1 MTDQYKV
8 ISFKRNIK
16 AFKPFKSGYEPEVIE
31 EALNRYYDEGWT
43 VKKILA
49 PNALNG
55 NNIQLLVFLEK
66 KK

>member
-8 ISFKRNIK
+8 ISFTRKIK
-16 AFKPFKSGYEPEVIE
+16 TFKPWNSGYEPEVIE
-31 EALNRYYDEGWT
+31 EALNRYYHEGWT

-49 PNALNG
+49 PNAING
-55 NNIQLLVFLEK
+55 NNVQLLVFLEK